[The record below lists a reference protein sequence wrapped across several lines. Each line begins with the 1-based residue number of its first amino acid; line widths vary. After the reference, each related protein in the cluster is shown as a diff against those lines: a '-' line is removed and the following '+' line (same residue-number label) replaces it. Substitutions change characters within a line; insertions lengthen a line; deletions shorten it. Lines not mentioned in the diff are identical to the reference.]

1 MIRFKVLPPMPLD
14 WGNSELHLPCVIL
27 VDTSASMLAVK
38 NELHKG
44 LDALLQCI
52 RRPGI
57 RKTRHLSDWFW

>member
-1 MIRFKVLPPMPLD
+1 MIRFKELPPMPLD

-57 RKTRHLSDWFW
+57 RKTRNLSDWFW